1 MKVPRRRVRRLLLL
15 GVAVVVLGSILSL
28 LLASVGRRSGGA
40 AHAAVFRF
48 ALTTALTRSAGPR
61 PPLTRPQPPPF
72 LLKAARR
79 SAAFLADPRPD
90 AAYWLLAPHHH
101 EAVRLLM
108 SAGVPGEQPVYV
120 LAMVGHFTANVPS
133 PVGTTGVVHARV
145 VVSVFDA
152 NSHRVLDTG
161 FSRRLPDL
169 SRLGTV
175 HNLRP
180 YLLVAP
186 LVPFLLGLDAN
197 VVGRVLAEAGF
208 APLRI
213 EGLPRSAY
221 GRYVVIKQSPAA
233 ESRTRPTAAM
243 KLIFTCRHDSGISPR
258 CSG

>member
-1 MKVPRRRVRRLLLL
+1 LLLL

-28 LLASVGRRSGGA
+28 LLASVGGRSGGA

-48 ALTTALTRSAGPR
+48 AVTTTLTRSAGPR
-61 PPLTRPQPPPF
+61 PPLTRPQPPF

-79 SAAFLADPRPD
+79 SAAFLADPRPA
-90 AAYWLLAPHHH
+90 AAYWLLAPHHR

-108 SAGVPGEQPVYV
+108 TAGVPGEQPVYV

-133 PVGTTGVVHARV
+133 PVGTTGVVDARV

-152 NSHRVLDTG
+152 RSHRVLDTG

-169 SRLGTV
+169 FRLGTV

-186 LVPFLLGLDAN
+186 LVPFLLGLDAK

-213 EGLPRSAY
+213 DGVPRSTY
-221 GRYVVIKQSPAA
+221 GRYVVTKQSPAA

-243 KLIFTCRHDSGISPR
+243 KLIFTCRHDSGISPS